1 MFKLHYFENGKSR
14 YLKYDQHTSLLTDE
28 NDNELFP
35 LRTNGEEFFPDIPYE
50 NYDDYPDFVAVSP
63 ETPGYKHN
71 RPRRIKIQMGLSC
84 NYSCSY
90 CSQALQVAHATK
102 TSSADAKIFLKQ
114 IDKWLDGSDLQ
125 KIEFWGGEPLLY
137 WHKIEILAPAL
148 REKFPNVKFG
158 IITNG
163 SLLTKEKVDKLVEW
177 GFSMAVSHDG
187 PGQHIRGPDPFD
199 NPEFKEIIKYA
210 MSKMPMSF
218 LSVLTPVSY
227 DLVKIKEFFFNKLN
241 EDKLK
246 ILENLQ
252 NNNRKG
258 ILVDFVEPRINF
270 EGIVVNYNNDETSKF
285 KLEELDQ
292 ITGNL
297 INYIENH
304 GGYKDMTFMLKI
316 REFIESLVNRR
327 PSRVLYQNCQMDR
340 PDQIAVDLLGN
351 VMTCQNT
358 GAEGPH
364 RLGNV
369 MLMDKIKLNTSWH
382 WSKRKECSSCPL
394 LQLCGG
400 SCMYLEGNNFASS
413 CHAHFA
419 YNMAFFLIAIKVLTG
434 IEVVGIEGDMIRPVY
449 V

>member
-1 MFKLHYFENGKSR
+1 MFKLHYFENGTPK
-14 YLKYDQHTSLLTDE
+14 YLNYDQHTSLLTDE
-28 NDNELFP
+28 KGNELFP
-35 LRTNGEEFFPDIPYE
+35 LRTNNQEYFPGVPYV
-50 NYDDYPDFVAVSP
+50 NYDDYSDFDAVSP

-71 RPRRIKIQMGLSC
+71 KPRRIKIQMGLSC

-137 WHKIEILAPAL
+137 WHKIEILAPEL

-163 SLLTKEKVDKLVEW
+163 SLLTKEKVDKLIEW

-199 NPEFKEIIKYA
+199 EKEFRETIRYA
-210 MSKMPMSF
+210 MKNINMSF
-218 LSVLTPVSY
+218 LSVLSPVSY
-227 DLVKIKEFFFNKLN
+227 DPIRIRDFFRKKLN
-241 EDKLK
+241 EGFDEY
-246 ILENLQ
+246 I
-252 NNNRKG
+252 
-258 ILVDFVEPRINF
+258 EPKINF

-285 KLEELDQ
+285 PLEKLDE

-297 INYIENH
+297 INFIENH
-304 GGYKDMTFMLKI
+304 EGYKSYTFLHKVRDFM
-316 REFIESLVNRR
+316 ESLINRR
-327 PSRVLYQNCQMDR
+327 PSRVLWQNCQMDR

-382 WSKRKECSSCPL
+382 WSNRKECSSCPL

-434 IEVVGIEGDMIRPVY
+434 IEVIGIEGDMIRPVY